1 MVSATDESLLPWFT
15 LNVDDGIVL
24 LGKFGRK
31 SEKVNCIGSL
41 LVGFALLV
49 IFAFDMLMKQSWS
62 FIGGKIK
69 KGKKEPNSTNYPIL
83 S

>member
-41 LVGFALLV
+41 LVGFVLLV
-49 IFAFDMLMKQSWS
+49 IFALDMLTMQTWN
-62 FIGGKIK
+62 FIGGKV
-69 KGKKEPNSTNYPIL
+69 
-83 S
+83 